1 MKYEKSNELNTV
13 DGECKMKI
21 YTGANEFMNS
31 PKYVEFGH
39 FDLVA
44 VAVKVSLNSLTENSK
59 EATAIQ
65 TYLVNIYFYRFCRSC
80 AREQFMLAMWL
91 IAAKAW

>member
-13 DGECKMKI
+13 DRECKMKI

-39 FDLVA
+39 FGLVPVA
-44 VAVKVSLNSLTENSK
+44 VMVSLNSLTENSK
-59 EATAIQ
+59 DATAIQ
-65 TYLVNIYFYRFCRSC
+65 TYLVNVYFYRFCWPC
-80 AREQFMLAMWL
+80 TCEQFMLAM
-91 IAAKAW
+91 

>member
-80 AREQFMLAMWL
+80 AREQFMLAM
-91 IAAKAW
+91 